1 MIAAKYLLNDLSKA
15 WVRVPKGGQDGVAQG
30 VVLLLVIVGIVGR
43 LALST
48 ASAGLIPRL
57 IEVRIIH

>member
-1 MIAAKYLLNDLSKA
+1 MTSAKYLLDDLSKA
-15 WVRVPKGGQDGVAQG
+15 GVRVPKGRQDGVAQC

-48 ASAGLIPRL
+48 ASAGLIPWL
-57 IEVRIIH
+57 IEVGIIH

>member
-1 MIAAKYLLNDLSKA
+1 MTSAKYLLDDLSKA
-15 WVRVPKGGQDGVAQG
+15 GVRVLEGRQDGMAQC

-43 LALST
+43 LALSA

-57 IEVRIIH
+57 VEVGIIH